1 MNIFNRFKSLCENII
16 GGPLPKQPEEKEL
29 TQKQIERILW
39 YHEEVSKTIR
49 RVFYIL
55 VGSCL
60 FCIITLALPDDKLL
74 LSDATVILPVINFK
88 ISFLDFIVI
97 GPVVLIGLT
106 IYIHIL
112 YGNLPSLGSSSV
124 SNVRILPTLFNIDG
138 LPAKLIT
145 WLMFYWMPPIV
156 VSYFAWKALPHPQIG
171 LLLTYVTI
179 ILAFGMIL
187 SQVRRCPI
195 GWRRWA
201 LPLLSMIGMA
211 LLVTSFLTAV
221 SGPPFNRTLNLIK
234 SNFSG
239 KDLRDLDFSGA
250 ILQKANLINTDLRGA
265 NFTNADLT
273 GAKLSGANLLKVK
286 FEGANVQNANF
297 GKDIMNNKEIPAA
310 SELPLQELTKA
321 NNWFLAL
328 YSNEQLKLLG
338 LKTDHYD
345 RIKNKNLR
353 GVIPKGANLRNVDL
367 IKFDLSDAD
376 LEKSDLTGA
385 NLQGTILRGV
395 NFTGANLTGANL
407 KEANLQG
414 ATFKGAKISKY
425 QLMQAYNWV
434 LATYSEDFLHDLG
447 LQSDHNNAVTTK
459 KLAGLNLQ
467 NLNLREANLS
477 GFDLSDADL
486 RKSDLTGANLQGT
499 ILRGVNF
506 TDANLTGANLK
517 EANLQGATFDGR
529 NITPQ
534 QFQQANNSVLAFFS
548 KKLLKNL
555 NLETDHN
562 DRIKLKKLRG
572 VVLENFN
579 LQGADLRGFDLS
591 YADLKNADLTGAKL
605 NNADLSRAILI
616 KADLTKADLEE
627 AIIDNADLSHAIL
640 AGTKLK
646 GASMIGVNLTKA
658 RITGTT
664 NITNADLTNAILSW
678 DDQKKPFGLKTIKR
692 D

>member
-1 MNIFNRFKSLCENII
+1 MNIFNRFKSLCENIL
-16 GGPLPKQPEEKEL
+16 GGPLPKQTEENEL

-39 YHEEVSKTIR
+39 YHEEISKTIR

-60 FCIITLALPDDKLL
+60 FYIITLALPDDKLL
-74 LSDATVILPVINFK
+74 LPDATVILPVINFQ

-112 YGNLPSLGSSSV
+112 YGNLPSLGSSGV
-124 SNVRILPTLFNIDG
+124 SHVRILPTLFNIGG

-156 VSYFAWKALPHPQIG
+156 LSYFAWKSLPHPQIG

-187 SQVRRCPI
+187 LQVRRCPI

-250 ILQKANLINTDLRGA
+250 ILQEANLINTDLRRA
-265 NFTNADLT
+265 NFTNADLR

-297 GKDIMNNKEIPAA
+297 GQDTINNKKIPAA

-321 NNWFLAL
+321 NNWFLAI
-328 YSNEQLKLLG
+328 YSNEQLKLLR

-345 RIKNKNLR
+345 RIKDKNLR

-367 IKFDLSDAD
+367 IEFDLSDAE

-414 ATFKGAKISKY
+414 ASFEGAKISKY

-447 LQSDHNNAVTTK
+447 LQSDHNNAVGTK
-459 KLAGLNLQ
+459 ELLKFNLQ
-467 NLNLREANLS
+467 NFNLREANLS
-477 GFDLSDADL
+477 KFDLSGTDL

-499 ILRGVNF
+499 ILHGVDF
-506 TDANLTGANLK
+506 TGANLAGANLK
-517 EANLQGATFDGR
+517 EANLQGATFKR
-529 NITPQ
+529 TNITPQ

-548 KKLLKNL
+548 KDQLEYL
-555 NLETDHN
+555 NIETDHN
-562 DRIKLKKLRG
+562 DRINSKKLPG
-572 VVLENFN
+572 VVLKNFN

-591 YADLKNADLTGAKL
+591 RADLNNADLEGAKL
-605 NNADLSRAILI
+605 NNADLSHAILI
-616 KADLTKADLEE
+616 NTNLTNADLEG
-627 AIIDNADLSHAIL
+627 AKLNNANLSYAIL

-646 GASMIGVNLTKA
+646 GASMIAVDLTEA
-658 RITGTT
+658 IITRTT
-664 NITNADLTNAILSW
+664 NITNADLTNAILSC
-678 DDQKKPFGLKTIKR
+678 DDQKRAFGSKTIKR